1 MGKIIFSLALYSVFA
16 VSCTESSVDAERT
29 DEINLVSSKDTLKV
43 LDYDSL
49 YASKL
54 GADDYGM
61 RKYVIAFLKK
71 GPNRDQDDSTKA
83 ALQRAHLD
91 NITRLAEEGTL
102 VLAGPFFDDGDIR
115 GIYIFAVDSLS
126 KAEELTKTD
135 PAVKAGSLIMEL
147 HEWYGSAAVM
157 EINEIHNRIAKIKI

>member
-1 MGKIIFSLALYSVFA
+1 MGKIIFFLTLSAALV
-16 VSCTESSVDAERT
+16 VSCSESSVDAETT
-29 DEINLVSSKDTLKV
+29 DSKSLETSNDTLKV
-43 LDYDSL
+43 LAYDSL
-49 YASKL
+49 YAAKL

-61 RKYVIAFLKK
+61 RKYVMAFLKK
-71 GPNRDQDDSTKA
+71 GPNRNQDDSAKA

-102 VLAGPFFDDGDIR
+102 VLAGPFFDDGDVR
-115 GIYIFAVDSLS
+115 GIYVFAVDSIS